1 MACVLDTIVNCVQTL
16 LENVQIDV
24 YVHIFTSEFCKS
36 RFQHTDIC
44 LPFSVKCTHVQNSRV
59 LCVCVCV
66 FTVSSRFTLK
76 NVEIKTELTIHRG
89 LFKHQ

>member
-59 LCVCVCV
+59 LGVCVCV
-66 FTVSSRFTLK
+66 YRLVEVYVEKCRDKDRANNTPRF
-76 NVEIKTELTIHRG
+76 I
-89 LFKHQ
+89 